1 MENKNVV
8 VALVLMLVVWLGFSF
23 LFPPQKPEIVH
34 SDPSA
39 QIVSP
44 ADQISPPTAPISI
57 TKLPDLMERE
67 EQYPVRDLIVQTEK
81 FRAVFSS
88 VGARLKSFELL
99 DYRVSADPESA
110 YVSIVESSEDRFAT
124 LRTTGHEGFSL
135 PADARFDISIDA
147 GRLNVGPEES
157 QQVIFRA
164 ISPGGLQVE
173 KIFTFH
179 GNRYDFDC
187 RVQITNL
194 GTLPTSGS
202 LHLSLV
208 HPWDDSQEGGQL
220 EFVGP
225 ATLVGDKLNTD
236 DVSDLKKEPR
246 TYGQDFIW
254 SAFANKYFIK
264 ALIPLESAAHKV
276 IVQLNDTAVENVF
289 VSPTKTLQSG
299 ESFSLQYLLYFGPKD
314 LDILKAVGYQLS
326 RAVDFG
332 FFAFIARPLFYVLK
346 FFYSYIGNYGVAIIL
361 LTAIIKALFWP
372 LTQKSYT
379 SMKAMQ
385 KLQPEMLRIKEKYK
399 NDRERLNRE
408 TMELYK
414 NNRVNPLG
422 GCLPM
427 LVQIPVFF
435 ALYKVLLDAIEL
447 RHAPFM
453 FWLTDLSA
461 KDPYYIT
468 PVVMGATMFIQ
479 QKMTPSNMDPV
490 QAKIFLIMPV
500 VFTFLFLN
508 FPSGLVL
515 YWLVNNVLTIAQ
527 QFFINRK
534 P

>member
-1 MENKNVV
+1 VENKNVV
-8 VALVLMLVVWLGFSF
+8 VALVLMLVVWFGFNL
-23 LFPPQKPEIVH
+23 LFQPEQPAPVH
-34 SDPSA
+34 SESVASVASPSILPTSDPGP
-39 QIVSP
+39 VSRP
-44 ADQISPPTAPISI
+44 TLSPVA
-57 TKLPDLMERE
+57 EHV
-67 EQYPVRDLIVQTEK
+67 QQAPVRELVVETEK
-81 FRAVFSS
+81 YRAVFSS
-88 VGARLKSFELL
+88 TGARLKSFDLFE
-99 DYRVSADPESA
+99 YRLTSDPNSAN
-110 YVSIVESSEDRFAT
+110 VTIVESPADRFAT

-135 PADARFDISIDA
+135 PGDASFDISHEA
-147 GRLNVGPEES
+147 RELRVGPNES
-157 QQVIFRA
+157 QQVVFKTVA
-164 ISPGGLQVE
+164 PGGLQVE

-187 RVQITNL
+187 RVQVTNL
-194 GTLPTSGS
+194 SSYPITGNLQ
-202 LHLSLV
+202 LSLV
-208 HPWDDSQEGGQL
+208 HLWDDSQEGGQL

-246 TYGQDFIW
+246 TYGQDSAW

-264 ALIPLESAAHKV
+264 ALIPIEPSAHKV
-276 IVQLNDTAVENVF
+276 IVQLNNEAVENIF
-289 VSPTKTLQSG
+289 VSPTKTIQSG
-299 ESFSLQYLLYFGPKD
+299 ESVSLNYLLYFGPKD
-314 LDILKAVGYQLS
+314 LDILKAVGHQLS

-332 FFAFIARPLFYVLK
+332 FFSPIAQPLLYVLK

-361 LTAIIKALFWP
+361 LTAIIKAIFWP

-385 KLQPEMLRIKEKYK
+385 KLQPEMLRIKEKFK

-447 RHAPFM
+447 RHAPFV

-468 PVVMGATMFIQ
+468 PLVMGATMFIQ
-479 QKMTPSNMDPV
+479 QKMTPTNMDPV
-490 QAKIFLIMPV
+490 QAKIFMIMPV

-527 QFFINRK
+527 QYFINRK

>member
-8 VALVLMLVVWLGFSF
+8 VALILMLVVWLGFSF
-23 LFPPQKPEIVH
+23 LFPPQQPAPVI
-34 SDPSA
+34 SDSPTQIESPSA
-39 QIVSP
+39 SP
-44 ADQISPPTAPISI
+44 SPLTGSVASPV
-57 TKLPDLMERE
+57 LPMVEDRK
-67 EQYPVRDLIVQTEK
+67 EQAPVRDLVIETQK
-81 FRAVFSS
+81 YRAIFSS

-99 DYRVSADPESA
+99 DYRVSADPGSGN
-110 YVSIVESSEDRFAT
+110 VLIVESSADRYAT

-135 PADARFDISIDA
+135 PADARFDISIDTDK
-147 GRLNVGPEES
+147 LNIGPEES
-157 QQVIFRA
+157 HQIFFRT
-164 ISPGGLQVE
+164 ITPGGLQVE

-187 RVQITNL
+187 QLQVTNL
-194 GTLPTSGS
+194 NTVPTSGS
-202 LHLSLV
+202 LHLALV

-236 DVSDLKKEPR
+236 KVSDLINEPR
-246 TYGQDFIW
+246 TYGQDSVW
-254 SAFANKYFIK
+254 SAFENKYFIK
-264 ALIPLESAAHKV
+264 ALVPFESAVQKI
-276 IVQLNDTAVENVF
+276 IVQKNEDAVENIIVT
-289 VSPTKTLQSG
+289 PTKTLQPG
-299 ESFSLQYLLYFGPKD
+299 EFFSLRYLLYFGPKD
-314 LDILKAVGYQLS
+314 LDILKAVDHQLA

-332 FFAFIARPLFYVLK
+332 FFAPIARPLLYILK
-346 FFYSYIGNYGVAIIL
+346 FFYSFIGNYGVAIIL

-447 RHAPFM
+447 RHAPFA

-468 PVVMGATMFIQ
+468 PVVMGATMFLQ
-479 QKMTPSNMDPV
+479 QKMTPTNMDPM
-490 QAKIFLIMPV
+490 QAKVFMIMPV

-515 YWLVNNVLTIAQ
+515 YWLVNNVLTIVQ
-527 QFFINRK
+527 QYFINRK

>member
-8 VALVLMLVVWLGFSF
+8 VAVVLMLVVWLGFSF
-23 LFPPQKPEIVH
+23 LYPPQQPAIVN
-34 SDPSA
+34 SEAPAQLASSSNLPQSSMSTVPSSVIPVA
-39 QIVSP
+39 ETDGVR
-44 ADQISPPTAPISI
+44 API
-57 TKLPDLMERE
+57 
-67 EQYPVRDLIVQTEK
+67 RDLVVETEK
-81 FRAVFSS
+81 YRAVFSS
-88 VGARLKSFELL
+88 VGAKLKSFELRE
-99 DYRVSADPESA
+99 YRVSAESDAPNVVIIESPE
-110 YVSIVESSEDRFAT
+110 ERHAT
-124 LRTTGHEGFSL
+124 LRTTGQEGFSF
-135 PADARFDISIDA
+135 PEDSFFTISTDVDSFKISS
-147 GRLNVGPEES
+147 EES
-157 QQVIFRA
+157 KQVVFTA
-164 ISPGGLQVE
+164 TTSGGLKIE
-173 KIFTFH
+173 KIFVFY

-187 RVQITNL
+187 HLRVTNTS
-194 GTLPTSGS
+194 TLPVSGNVQV
-202 LHLSLV
+202 SLV

-225 ATLVGDKLNTD
+225 ATFVGDKLNTD
-236 DVSDLKKEPR
+236 EVSDLAKEPR
-246 TYGQDFIW
+246 TYGQDFVW
-254 SAFANKYFIK
+254 SAFQNKYFIK
-264 ALIPLESAAHKV
+264 AIVPLESSAQKV
-276 IVQLNDTAVENVF
+276 MIVKNDDVVENIV
-289 VSPTKTLQSG
+289 VSPSK
-299 ESFSLQYLLYFGPKD
+299 SLQPGDSFNLKYLVYFGPKD
-314 LDILKAVGYQLS
+314 LDILKVVDHQLN

-332 FFAFIARPLFYVLK
+332 FFAPIARPLLYVLK

-361 LTAIIKALFWP
+361 LTTIIKALFWP

-447 RHAPFM
+447 RHAPFV

-479 QKMTPSNMDPV
+479 QKMTPTNMDPM
-490 QAKIFLIMPV
+490 QAKVFLIMPV

-515 YWLVNNVLTIAQ
+515 YWLVNNVLTILQ

>member
-23 LFPPQKPEIVH
+23 LYPPQQTAPVI
-34 SDPSA
+34 SD
-39 QIVSP
+39 SP
-44 ADQISPPTAPISI
+44 AQVEPPSIPPSTSTNSVTSPVI
-57 TKLPDLMERE
+57 RFE
-67 EQYPVRDLIVQTEK
+67 EDRVEQAPVRDLIVETDK
-81 FRAVFSS
+81 YRAVFSS

-99 DYRVSADPESA
+99 DYRVSPDKDSPNVIIA
-110 YVSIVESSEDRFAT
+110 ESSTDRYAT

-135 PADARFDISIDA
+135 PADALFDISIDT
-147 GRLNVGPEES
+147 GKLNLDPEDSREIVFS
-157 QQVIFRA
+157 TVSA
-164 ISPGGLQVE
+164 SGLKVE

-179 GNRYDFDC
+179 GNQYDFDC
-187 RVQITNL
+187 RIQITNL
-194 GTLPTSGS
+194 SSLPASGS
-202 LHLSLV
+202 LQLSLV

-236 DVSDLKKEPR
+236 AVSDLKKEPR
-246 TYGQDFIW
+246 TYGQDSVW
-254 SAFANKYFIK
+254 SAFENKYFVK
-264 ALIPLESAAHKV
+264 ALVPLESSAQKI
-276 IVQLNDTAVENVF
+276 IVQISDDTVENIV
-289 VSPTKTLQSG
+289 VTPTKTLQSG
-299 ESFSLQYLLYFGPKD
+299 ESLSLQYLLYFGPKD
-314 LDILKAVGYQLS
+314 LDILKAVDHQLA

-332 FFAFIARPLFYVLK
+332 FFAPIARPLLYVLK

-361 LTAIIKALFWP
+361 LTGIIKALFWP
-372 LTQKSYT
+372 LTQKSYS

-447 RHAPFM
+447 RHAPFV

-479 QKMTPSNMDPV
+479 QKMTPTNMDPM
-490 QAKIFLIMPV
+490 QAKIFMVMPV

-508 FPSGLVL
+508 FPSGLVI
-515 YWLVNNVLTIAQ
+515 YWLVNNLLTILQ
-527 QFFINRK
+527 QYFINRK